1 MDNFIISFR
10 QIFVAYRNTIK
21 MSIHKNSRNSINFIN
36 LLMKN
41 INNLTDDIY
50 ESLMDEDYISLN
62 SSIKE
67 LQSVLRETQKLTE
80 DEI

>member
-1 MDNFIISFR
+1 
-10 QIFVAYRNTIK
+10 

-36 LLMKN
+36 LWMKN

-62 SSIKE
+62 ASIRE

>member
-1 MDNFIISFR
+1 
-10 QIFVAYRNTIK
+10 

-36 LLMKN
+36 LLMKS

-50 ESLMDEDYISLN
+50 ESLMDEDYNSLN

-67 LQSVLRETQKLTE
+67 LQSVLRETQKLTD

>member
-1 MDNFIISFR
+1 
-10 QIFVAYRNTIK
+10 
-21 MSIHKNSRNSINFIN
+21 
-36 LLMKN
+36 MKN

-50 ESLMDEDYISLN
+50 ESLMDEDYMALN

>member
-1 MDNFIISFR
+1 
-10 QIFVAYRNTIK
+10 
-21 MSIHKNSRNSINFIN
+21 
-36 LLMKN
+36 MKN
-41 INNLTDDIY
+41 INSLTDDIY

-62 SSIKE
+62 ASIRE

>member
-1 MDNFIISFR
+1 
-10 QIFVAYRNTIK
+10 

-41 INNLTDDIY
+41 IKSLTDDIY
-50 ESLMDEDYISLN
+50 ESLMDEDYNSLN

>member
-1 MDNFIISFR
+1 
-10 QIFVAYRNTIK
+10 

-62 SSIKE
+62 ASIRE

>member
-1 MDNFIISFR
+1 
-10 QIFVAYRNTIK
+10 
-21 MSIHKNSRNSINFIN
+21 MSIHQNSRNSINFIN
-36 LLMKN
+36 LLMKK

-50 ESLMDEDYISLN
+50 ESLMDEDSDSLS

>member
-1 MDNFIISFR
+1 
-10 QIFVAYRNTIK
+10 
-21 MSIHKNSRNSINFIN
+21 
-36 LLMKN
+36 MKK

-50 ESLMDEDYISLN
+50 ESLMDEDSDSLS

>member
-1 MDNFIISFR
+1 
-10 QIFVAYRNTIK
+10 

-36 LLMKN
+36 LLMKS

-50 ESLMDEDYISLN
+50 ESLMDEDSESLN

>member
-1 MDNFIISFR
+1 
-10 QIFVAYRNTIK
+10 
-21 MSIHKNSRNSINFIN
+21 
-36 LLMKN
+36 MKN

-62 SSIKE
+62 ASIRE

>member
-1 MDNFIISFR
+1 
-10 QIFVAYRNTIK
+10 

-62 SSIKE
+62 ASIRE
-67 LQSVLRETQKLTE
+67 LHSVLRETQKLTE

>member
-1 MDNFIISFR
+1 
-10 QIFVAYRNTIK
+10 
-21 MSIHKNSRNSINFIN
+21 
-36 LLMKN
+36 MKS

-50 ESLMDEDYISLN
+50 ESLMDEDSESLN